1 MKVSDLK
8 LFSCPECKSTSLSLD
23 SRSVVDN
30 ESDIQEGVL
39 TCGKC
44 TSEFLIA
51 RGIPR
56 FVPRDNY
63 ANSFGF
69 QWNTHARTQLDS
81 FSGLQISRERVFSVT
96 KWAADLAGNRIL
108 EAGSGAGRFTE
119 VLLDAGAEVVTFDYS
134 SACEANYENNK
145 RRGKGKLIC
154 FQGDIFNI
162 PLAQYSFDKVFC
174 LGVLQHT
181 PDPERAFF
189 SLAKYVRP
197 GGSLAID
204 VYTKSVGHWLQWKY
218 ILRPI
223 TTRMDQGRLYRLISQ
238 LVPRLVPIAAILH
251 KMLGRFGRRLLP
263 IVQYG
268 HLGLSKDLNVQWSI
282 LDTFDMYAP
291 AHDHPQTLSTVRR
304 WFDEAGFVNVDVRY
318 GPNGVV
324 GVGARPNSQI

>member
-1 MKVSDLK
+1 MKVKDLK
-8 LFSCPECKSTSLSLD
+8 FFSCPECKSHDLSLNPG
-23 SRSVVDN
+23 SRIEK
-30 ESDIQEGVL
+30 ESDIQEGCL
-39 TCGKC
+39 KC
-44 TSEFLIA
+44 EKCANEVLIA

-69 QWNTHARTQLDS
+69 QWNAHARTQLDS
-81 FSGLQISRERVFSVT
+81 FSELSISRERVFSVT
-96 KWAADLAGNRIL
+96 KWPKDLAGDRIL

-119 VLLDAGAEVVTFDYS
+119 ILLDTGAEVFTFDYS
-134 SACEANYENNK
+134 SACEANYKNNK
-145 RRGKGKLIC
+145 SRGEGKLIC

-162 PLAQYSFDKVFC
+162 PLAEQSFDKVFC

-189 SLAKYVRP
+189 SLAKYVKP

-223 TTRMDQGRLYRLISQ
+223 TTRMDQGRLYKLISQ
-238 LVPRLVPIAAILH
+238 LVPRLVPIAAIFH
-251 KMLGRFGRRLLP
+251 KTLGRFGRRLLP
-263 IVQYG
+263 IVQYD
-268 HLGLSKDLNVQWSI
+268 HLGLAKDLNVQWSI

-304 WFDEAGFVNVDVRY
+304 WFDQAGFENVDVRY
-318 GPNGVV
+318 GPNGVL
-324 GVGARPNSQI
+324 GVGSRPNS